1 MTPGGLTLLRQIQLA
16 LEAFYRL
23 DPAPCVTD
31 FLVDPSQPRR
41 GREQLLIL
49 EEQDLFLG
57 LALDPALP
65 EALHNGR
72 LEPGNLQEFCLLV
85 EGVSHYLCVVFC
97 VRQERPVSVM
107 ELELQAEVDKYV
119 ACALLAARAPDLTLE
134 RLHGMLYDGFEL
146 VAGLD
151 PIERLRYLLANY
163 LARRYTRALERV
175 LAARVGWAAVLTEL
189 RRFYR
194 LAYQGKQQLI
204 DRR

>member
-1 MTPGGLTLLRQIQLA
+1 VTPGGLALLREIQLA
-16 LEAFYRL
+16 LEEFYRL

-31 FLVDPSQPRR
+31 FLVEPTQPRH

-57 LALDPALP
+57 LALDPALL
-65 EALHNGR
+65 EALQSDR
-72 LEPGNLQEFCLLV
+72 LEPANLQEFCLLV
-85 EGVSHYLCVVFC
+85 EAVSHYLCVIFC
-97 VRQERPVSVM
+97 ARQERPVSVM

-119 ACALLAARAPDLTLE
+119 ACALLAARAPDLSLE
-134 RLHGMLYDGFEL
+134 RLRTMLYDRFEL
-146 VAGLD
+146 VAGLE
-151 PIERLRYLLANY
+151 PIERLRYLMANH
-163 LARRYTRALERV
+163 LARRYTRALECV
-175 LAARVGWAAVLTEL
+175 LAARVGWAAVLVEL